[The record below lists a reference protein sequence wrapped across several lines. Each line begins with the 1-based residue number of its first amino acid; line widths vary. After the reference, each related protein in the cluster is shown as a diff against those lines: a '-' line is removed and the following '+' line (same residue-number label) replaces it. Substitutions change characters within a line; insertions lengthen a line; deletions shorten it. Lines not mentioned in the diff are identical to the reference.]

1 MTTPLLTAYEAAQVE
16 RIAAWK
22 ARRPGVIPRTLEAIK
37 RPFDRL
43 FEHIIPPFHAMKM
56 LARADQAANWNLGL
70 DLIERVAAV
79 DDIAVLRA
87 GPLERC
93 DRLVKKVEDISREII
108 TTESLLAGVGG
119 LATEL
124 LDLPAEIMLAL
135 RTVHRVAGCYG
146 YALDRPQD
154 RILVLA
160 VIGLSLQGDP
170 QVRARTAAL
179 IRLLEKDTIQSAD
192 QARLEAVL
200 ESKAKADVED
210 DVVEQIASSLL
221 ENKIEEGIPFL
232 GEIAGIFIDN
242 AFINRIE
249 EAAQCTFQERWL
261 RDQGKVGIIAPA
273 QGSPLAGASLGAG
286 LTQAVYSTSYAVSFG
301 VIFPA
306 ALVAQAG
313 TAVLPSSAVDGLKA
327 GAESAARDA
336 ERLIRHL
343 PTGGPSLQ

>member
-1 MTTPLLTAYEAAQVE
+1 
-16 RIAAWK
+16 
-22 ARRPGVIPRTLEAIK
+22 
-37 RPFDRL
+37 
-43 FEHIIPPFHAMKM
+43 MK
-56 LARADQAANWNLGL
+56 D
-70 DLIERVAAV
+70 
-79 DDIAVLRA
+79 
-87 GPLERC
+87 
-93 DRLVKKVEDISREII
+93 VEDVSREII

-124 LDLPAEIMLAL
+124 LELPAEIMLAL

-146 YALDRPQD
+146 YSLDRPQD
-154 RILVLA
+154 RMIVLA

-170 QVRARTAAL
+170 QERARTAAL
-179 IRLLEKDTIQSAD
+179 VRLLEKDTIQSVD

-200 ESKAKADVED
+200 ESKAEADVED

-232 GEIAGIFIDN
+232 GEIAGVLIDN
-242 AFINRIE
+242 AFIDRIE

-261 RDQGKVGIIAPA
+261 RDQGKVDIIAPA
-273 QGSPLAGASLGAG
+273 QGSQQPGASLGAG
-286 LTQAVYSTSYAVSFG
+286 LIQAAYSTSYAISFG
-301 VIFPA
+301 VVFPA

-336 ERLIRHL
+336 ERLLSRPPERRPILGKRSTTL
-343 PTGGPSLQ
+343 